1 MPVSDTFSATSP
13 QALAPATPV
22 NATMS
27 PSLQTPPLFTK
38 KEWVVPPRPKPGR
51 KPAADAPPTKRKAQN
66 RAAQRAFRERRAARV
81 GDLEEQMKEMEE
93 REGKEREELQDRL
106 RELETSVENYNR
118 LLLSWQ
124 ERYHE
129 LQLRFENERKLREN
143 AEMAVIQWRERRGS
157 SMDVAP
163 LPPRHHHLMQ
173 DGGQSHAAENL
184 NIINGELPIGC
195 GGCSQ
200 NSRCECIEQVL
211 EMGNL
216 TTHPSTNE
224 MNRPLSP
231 VSPIDAQIPTH
242 FPTSDHNNLEI
253 DFTAKFSTQRPT
265 PVATSTSTSSALQPM
280 PDPCGF
286 CQDGTPCICAEM
298 AAEASNSSNS
308 SKRFS
313 EPSGTRPPTR
323 LAMVTESP
331 CAKGPGT
338 CAQCLSSPNSTL
350 FCKSLAATRA
360 NRTLHTQSR
369 SSPRQKNDE
378 ARNSPVGGGTTAST
392 PGATV
397 VGRTGPMLSCA
408 DTFTTLSRH
417 PAFERANEELGSW
430 MPQLATGTMTTP
442 LSAFEVEAASVMGVL
457 KFFDRRFGNEKK

>member
-1 MPVSDTFSATSP
+1 MPISDSFSATSP

-93 REGKEREELQDRL
+93 REGKEREELRDRV

-129 LQLRFENERKLREN
+129 LQLRLENERKLREN
-143 AEMAVIQWRERRGS
+143 AEMTVIQWREGRGGNA
-157 SMDVAP
+157 DVVP

-173 DGGQSHAAENL
+173 DAGQNYEANGL
-184 NIINGELPIGC
+184 NIINGEIPIGC
-195 GGCSQ
+195 GNCSQ
-200 NSRCECIEQVL
+200 SSRCECIEQVL
-211 EMGNL
+211 EMGNI
-216 TTHPSTNE
+216 TTHSSTNE

-231 VSPIDAQIPTH
+231 VSPIDNQIPPQ
-242 FPTSDHNNLEI
+242 FPISDHNNLEI
-253 DFTAKFSTQRPT
+253 DFTAKFSTQRPL
-265 PVATSTSTSSALQPM
+265 PLPASTSTSSALQTM

-298 AAEASNSSNS
+298 AAEASNSS
-308 SKRFS
+308 KRFPES
-313 EPSGTRPPTR
+313 SGTLPATS
-323 LAMVTESP
+323 LARAKENP

-338 CAQCLSSPNSTL
+338 CAQCLSSPTSTL

-360 NRTLHTQSR
+360 NRTLQTQPR
-369 SSPRQKNDE
+369 SSPRQNNS
-378 ARNSPVGGGTTAST
+378 ARNLPGGGGDATNST
-392 PGATV
+392 SGAAAI
-397 VGRTGPMLSCA
+397 GLAGPMLSCA

-430 MPQLATGTMTTP
+430 MPQLATGTRATP
-442 LSAFEVEAASVMGVL
+442 LTAFEVEAASVMGVL
-457 KFFDRRFGNEKK
+457 KFFDRRFGTEKK